1 MVPAGHRSVGQPE
14 RHDGQLRQCRS
25 QRLRGPGTNNWDTS
39 ISKRF
44 QLFKDGRSVQFREE
58 TFNTFNHTHYSGV
71 DSGTSFNP
79 SAGAQTSL
87 TFGQVNAAPRRMAL
101 SPRVVF

>member
-1 MVPAGHRSVGQPE
+1 M
-14 RHDGQLRQCRS
+14 
-25 QRLRGPGTNNWDTS
+25 
-39 ISKRF
+39 
-44 QLFKDGRSVQFREE
+44 FKDGRYVQFREE
-58 TFNTFNHTHYSGV
+58 TFNTFNHTHYYGV

-87 TFGQVNAAPRRMAL
+87 TFGQVNAARAPRKMAL